1 MTSDPY
7 LPAAPVKHTSPR
19 QEVEEA
25 FASISSLIKAS
36 LRPLPKETGD
46 GSYITPPISTGLLED
61 LQKLHI
67 KDVKSLIQTVKAQA
81 TGDPTDDRTCLME
94 RIIQVA
100 AELPATST
108 LGIELTDAFLN
119 GLWNDLKHPPIASL
133 GEAYKYRSADGSQ
146 NNVLFPKLG
155 AANTPYART
164 VNPRTVQAAARPDPG
179 ALFDCLMSRKGF
191 EPHPNQI
198 SNLFRT
204 DHNNF
209 NNSMTS
215 SYLDLA
221 PLYGSNQEE
230 QNHMRTFQNGK
241 IKADCFSEKRLLG
254 FPPGTG
260 VLLIMFNRFHN
271 YVVEQ
276 LAVVNDS
283 GRFNKPKDESV
294 DAIAK
299 YDNDLFQT
307 GRLITCGLYV
317 NCILKDYVRTILN
330 VNQTN
335 STWDLDPRI
344 TENKTL
350 LMQNPCPQG
359 VGNQVSAEFNL
370 VYRWHAAISERDD
383 EWTQKEYR
391 NLFPGRNP
399 EDVGLHELLETLGKW
414 EASLSDDPQQ
424 RSFANLTRATD
435 GTLNDDALVEILTS
449 SVKDVAGSFGANRVP
464 TILRS
469 VEILGIMQ
477 ARSWNL
483 ATLNEFRAFF
493 GLTKHETF
501 LDINPDPE
509 VATQLEHLYDHPD
522 LVELYPGLVVEQ
534 AKVSMVPG
542 SGLCPGMTVGRAVL
556 SDAVALVRG
565 DRFYTTDYTP
575 QNLTSWGY
583 NEVNYDVTVDGGHVF
598 YKLFLRAFPNHFKGN
613 SVYAHFPLTIPSANQ
628 VILTNL
634 GKQDLYSFEE
644 PLYVPPP
651 TLITSYN
658 AATLILGNKIDY
670 KVTWGEAITFLMQNS
685 GKLYGYD
692 FMLAGDRPAN
702 ASSRELMG
710 QGIYKDGWHQE
721 IKTFYEKITLELLRK
736 KSYKLAGVNQVDIV
750 RDVGNLAQTH
760 FAAEIFC
767 LPLKTE
773 KNPRGIFAEEELYLI
788 MALVFTCIFFDA
800 DPAKSFPL
808 RQGSRAV
815 TQQLGNIMQMMVEPM
830 SLPGSG
836 IMANI
841 IDRFHQHSPLSHY
854 GVHMIMQLLKSGLGV
869 KDVVWSQILPTA
881 GGMVANQAQLFA
893 QCLDFYLA
901 DEQKSHLQKIHELAL
916 EDTERA
922 DDLILRYFM
931 EGSRLS
937 ASVGLYREV
946 ETAAD
951 IQDGDSKVHL
961 HKGQRIMVDCVTA
974 SHDSAGFPNP
984 ETVDLT
990 RPLDSYIHYGWGP
1003 HICLGYD
1010 ASKLAMTT
1018 MLKTVCKLKNLRRAP
1033 GLQGHIKQIKLP
1045 GGYTM
1050 YMLADGS
1057 SYWPFPTTMKVQWDG
1072 ELPAVKSR
1080 L

>member
-1 MTSDPY
+1 MNLD
-7 LPAAPVKHTSPR
+7 
-19 QEVEEA
+19 
-25 FASISSLIKAS
+25 
-36 LRPLPKETGD
+36 
-46 GSYITPPISTGLLED
+46 
-61 LQKLHI
+61 
-67 KDVKSLIQTVKAQA
+67 
-81 TGDPTDDRTCLME
+81 
-94 RIIQVA
+94 
-100 AELPATST
+100 
-108 LGIELTDAFLN
+108 
-119 GLWNDLKHPPIASL
+119 
-133 GEAYKYRSADGSQ
+133 
-146 NNVLFPKLG
+146 
-155 AANTPYART
+155 
-164 VNPRTVQAAARPDPG
+164 
-179 ALFDCLMSRKGF
+179 
-191 EPHPNQI
+191 
-198 SNLFRT
+198 LFRT

-221 PLYGSNQEE
+221 PLYGSNQDE
-230 QNHMRTFQNGK
+230 QNHMRTFQDGK

-276 LAVVNDS
+276 LAEVNDS
-283 GRFNKPKDESV
+283 GRFNKPKDNSA
-294 DAIAK
+294 DAHAK

-307 GRLITCGLYV
+307 GRLITCGLYI
-317 NCILKDYVRTILN
+317 NCVLKDYVRTILN
-330 VNQTN
+330 INQTN
-335 STWDLDPRI
+335 STWDLDPRN

-399 EDVGLHELLETLGKW
+399 EDVGLHELLQTLGKW

-424 RSFANLTRATD
+424 RPFANLKRATD

-613 SVYAHFPLTIPSANQ
+613 SVFAHFPLTIPSANQ

-644 PLYVPPP
+644 PVYVPPP
-651 TLITSYN
+651 TLITSYK
-658 AATLILGNKIDY
+658 AATLILGNNIDY

-702 ASSRELMG
+702 ASSRELMS
-710 QGIYKDGWHQE
+710 QGLYKDGWHQE
-721 IKTFYEKITLELLRK
+721 IKTFYEKITMDLLRK
-736 KSYKLAGVNQVDIV
+736 KSYKLAGINQVDIV

-767 LPLKTE
+767 LPLKTD

-815 TQQLGNIMQMMVEPM
+815 TQQLGNIMQIMVEPM

-854 GVHMIMQLLKSGLGV
+854 GIHMIMQLLKSGLGV

-901 DEQKSHLQKIHELAL
+901 DEQKLHLQKIHELAL

-922 DDLILRYFM
+922 DDLILR
-931 EGSRLS
+931 
-937 ASVGLYREV
+937 
-946 ETAAD
+946 
-951 IQDGDSKVHL
+951 
-961 HKGQRIMVDCVTA
+961 
-974 SHDSAGFPNP
+974 
-984 ETVDLT
+984 
-990 RPLDSYIHYGWGP
+990 
-1003 HICLGYD
+1003 
-1010 ASKLAMTT
+1010 
-1018 MLKTVCKLKNLRRAP
+1018 
-1033 GLQGHIKQIKLP
+1033 
-1045 GGYTM
+1045 
-1050 YMLADGS
+1050 
-1057 SYWPFPTTMKVQWDG
+1057 
-1072 ELPAVKSR
+1072 
-1080 L
+1080 